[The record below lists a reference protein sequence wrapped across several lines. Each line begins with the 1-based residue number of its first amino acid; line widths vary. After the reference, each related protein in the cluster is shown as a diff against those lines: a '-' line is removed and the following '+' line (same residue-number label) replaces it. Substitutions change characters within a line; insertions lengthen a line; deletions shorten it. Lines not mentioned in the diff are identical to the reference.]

1 MKLQAWRAWRTSS
14 GFGTGTGVAATTPA
28 ELSLGAGAKEERM
41 RTSMLEVEVG
51 RLREGAEVTV
61 SLLQRALRV
70 AMTTT
75 LEQERGEKAQ
85 VPALLRQLISL
96 QETALDG

>member
-1 MKLQAWRAWRTSS
+1 MNRA
-14 GFGTGTGVAATTPA
+14 GA
-28 ELSLGAGAKEERM
+28 SLGPRANEEHMRM
-41 RTSMLEVEVG
+41 SMLEVEVG

-70 AMTTT
+70 ATTTT
-75 LEQERGEKAQ
+75 LEQDKGEEAQ